1 MNTSSPD
8 RSFRASFLA
17 MLGIC
22 LVIMLIAL
30 DTSVVGTAMPRIV
43 AELRG
48 YSLYQWTASAYLMVS
63 TVMIPITG
71 RLGDLYGRKPFV
83 LAAVIVFTLAS
94 AACGM
99 AQSMLQ
105 LVLARGLQGLG
116 GGMLIGV
123 AFACVPDLFPDRMQ
137 RVRWQVMLSSAFG
150 IAMAVGPSL
159 GGWLTEHAGWRS
171 VFYINLP
178 VAALALVMIWAF
190 LPRIVHHEGED
201 RSIDLLGAILL
212 IVTIVGLQLVTEQGQ
227 AHGSG
232 IYLGAVLWVAVIAC
246 GVGFVRHQYH
256 TRAPIVPPDVLDN
269 SGARKLM
276 ALGVTTGLTMFM
288 LIFYVPLLLQGGFGQ
303 SPKEAGFVMTPLLVC
318 VTLGSII
325 NGRILPHLQRAERVI
340 AWGQVGLCVCCLLL
354 TQLSADWSPIACMLL
369 FGACGVSLGFQLPN
383 LTLQMM
389 GVVGRKNLGVGSALI
404 QSTRMVGSM
413 IGVGIASVM
422 VNLLYEMR
430 IGEALAAR
438 HVTDPTL
445 VGLLGSPQVLI
456 RAADRAALVT
466 QAQHLGVD
474 VAPLLEA
481 ARQGLNYG
489 IHMAF
494 LLCALIAG
502 LSILISLRLPR
513 YEITKNR

>member
-1 MNTSSPD
+1 MTTQSTA
-8 RSFRASFLA
+8 RSFRASFSA

-48 YSLYQWTASAYLMVS
+48 YSLYQWTASAYLMAS

-83 LAAVIVFTLAS
+83 LAAVILFTLAS
-94 AACGM
+94 AACGLS
-99 AQSMLQ
+99 QSMLQ

-123 AFACVPDLFPDRMQ
+123 AFACVPDLFPDRLQ
-137 RVRWQVMLSSAFG
+137 RVRWQVMLSSSFG

-178 VAALALVMIWAF
+178 VAALALVMIWTF

-212 IVTIVGLQLVTEQGQ
+212 ACTTVGLQLATEQGQ
-227 AHGSG
+227 AHGG
-232 IYLGAVLWVAVIAC
+232 NFYLGLILWVAVIAC

-256 TRAPIVPPDVLDN
+256 TKAPIVPPDVLDN

-276 ALGVTTGLTMFM
+276 ALGVMTGLTMFM

-318 VTLGSII
+318 VTFGSII

-340 AWGQVGLCVCCLLL
+340 AWGQVGLCLCCLLL
-354 TQLSADWSPIACMLL
+354 TQLAADWSRVATMVL

-389 GVVGRKNLGVGSALI
+389 GVAGRKNLGVASALI

-413 IGVGIASVM
+413 IGVGVASVL
-422 VNLLYEMR
+422 VNLLYAAR
-430 IGEALAAR
+430 IDAALAAN
-438 HVTDPTL
+438 HISDPAL
-445 VGLLGSPQVLI
+445 VDLLDSPQVLI
-456 RAADRAALVT
+456 RAADQASLVARA
-466 QAQHLGVD
+466 HELGVN

-481 ARQGLNYG
+481 AREGLNFG

-494 LLCALIAG
+494 LVCALIAG
-502 LSILISLRLPR
+502 LSILISWRLPR